1 MFNTSS
7 FYSICIFT
15 NSFVFFHFQF
25 LFLIMTL
32 SVLVFY
38 LNSLMPSGSKRL
50 YIQTNLQLLAEG
62 LFKHA
67 LREKCPNMDFFLVC
81 ISPHSDWIR
90 KVFSLNTGK
99 YGPEKLRIWT
109 LFTQWWPLHSWIS
122 KPNLKHW
129 LDITNSFLR

>member
-38 LNSLMPSGSKRL
+38 LNSLMPSGSKRS

-67 LREKCPNMDFFLVC
+67 LREKCPNMDFFSGLYF
-81 ISPHSDWIR
+81 PAFR
-90 KVFSLNTGK
+90 LNKESIQSK
-99 YGPEKLRIWT
+99 YGKIRTRKLRIWT